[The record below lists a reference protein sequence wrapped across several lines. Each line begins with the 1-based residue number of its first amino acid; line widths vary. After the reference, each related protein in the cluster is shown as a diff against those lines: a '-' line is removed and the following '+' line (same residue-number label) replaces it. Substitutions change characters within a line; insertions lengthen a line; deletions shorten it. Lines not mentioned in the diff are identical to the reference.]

1 MIDRVFVEGLAL
13 DCVIGVYPHEKTFR
27 QRLYLDLE
35 MAYDLSP
42 AGTTDDLTLTLDYH
56 AISQRLMVHA
66 ASCQVALLETLAEGM
81 ASILLNEFS
90 VPWFRLKLR
99 KPGAVAEAVAVGIV
113 IERGCLSRD

>member
-1 MIDRVFVEGLAL
+1 M
-13 DCVIGVYPHEKTFR
+13 IGVYPHEKTFR

-42 AGTTDDLTLTLDYH
+42 AGKTDDLTLTLDYH
-56 AISQRLMVHA
+56 AISQRLMVRCV

-113 IERGCLSRD
+113 D